1 MYLNI
6 RQERQERNWTQKY
19 VANKVGVTKATIQML
34 ETGQRKPS
42 YDVLVKLEDLFK
54 KNHRQLFAV
63 VDETP
68 NSQQNDTTR

>member
-19 VANKVGVTKATIQML
+19 VANKIGVTKATVQMI

-42 YDVLVKLEDLFK
+42 YEVLVKLEDLFH

-63 VDETP
+63 ADEKP
-68 NSQQNDTTR
+68 ISQEK

>member
-34 ETGQRKPS
+34 ETGQRNPS
-42 YDVLVKLEDLFK
+42 YDVLVKLEDLFNL
-54 KNHRQLFAV
+54 NHRQLFAV